1 MINLSKSIQLAMQK
15 ALKDFESKTLIP
27 NDEIKRISKDVQ
39 SYIQSIE

>member
-27 NDEIKRISKDVQ
+27 SDEVKRISNDLQ
-39 SYIQSIE
+39 NYIQNIE